1 MRGREE
7 RERGE
12 GGRQGRGA
20 IMRSRDISESRS
32 SLVFVL
38 LSAVVTCT
46 ILSHVMMN
54 FHTLLILR
62 VP

>member
-1 MRGREE
+1 
-7 RERGE
+7 
-12 GGRQGRGA
+12 
-20 IMRSRDISESRS
+20 MRSRDVSESWS
-32 SLVFVL
+32 TLVFVL